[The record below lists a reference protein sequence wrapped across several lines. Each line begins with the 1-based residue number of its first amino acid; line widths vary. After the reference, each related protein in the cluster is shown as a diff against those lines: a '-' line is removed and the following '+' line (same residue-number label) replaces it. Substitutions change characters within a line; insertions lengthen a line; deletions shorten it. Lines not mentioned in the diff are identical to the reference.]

1 VTPNP
6 RDLYSVPRWAHRA
19 ANVHLCECGRRALAL
34 VAIGVL
40 TDGNRNGELTSVGK
54 VYRVK
59 SRQQTMALCPACLC
73 IERYYR
79 NELTYRQACEAEEV
93 LRRETGKPAAIRKTP
108 RGGHKAAERRV
119 ERLSCKA
126 RSLTAA
132 TVATKAIP
140 KHRAALALLLAEAEG
155 LLTIAAGKG
164 GAVFQ
169 T

>member
-1 VTPNP
+1 MNP
-6 RDLYSVPRWAHRA
+6 RDLYTVPKWASPA
-19 ANVHLCECGRRALAL
+19 VDLVCECGRRALAR
-34 VAIGVL
+34 VSIAVL
-40 TDGNRNGELTSVGK
+40 ADGEGNGDLTASGK
-54 VYRVK
+54 IWRTRARRE
-59 SRQQTMALCPACLC
+59 SMALCPACLC

-79 NELTYRQACEAEEV
+79 GELTYRQACEAEEA
-93 LRRETGKPAAIRKTP
+93 LRKETGKPAVRVKTY

-155 LLTIAAGKG
+155 LLTIVAGKG

>member
-1 VTPNP
+1 VNP
-6 RDLYSVPRWAHRA
+6 RDLYAVPTWARPA
-19 ANVHLCECGRRALAL
+19 KSADLCECGRRAVAL
-34 VAIGVL
+34 VAIAVL
-40 TDGNRNGELTSVGK
+40 ADGERNGDLTSAG
-54 VYRVK
+54 RVFRIK
-59 SRQQTMALCPACLC
+59 ARQQTMALCAACLC

-79 NELTYRQACEAEEV
+79 GELTYRQACEAEEA
-93 LRRETGKPAAIRKTP
+93 LRKETGKPAVRVKTY

>member
-1 VTPNP
+1 VNP
-6 RDLYSVPRWAHRA
+6 RDLYSVPKWARRA
-19 ANVHLCECGRRALAL
+19 ATGDLCECGRRALAL
-34 VAIGVL
+34 VSIAVL
-40 TDGNRNGELTSVGK
+40 ADGERNGDLNASGK
-54 VYRVK
+54 IWRTRARRE
-59 SRQQTMALCPACLC
+59 SMALCPACLC

-79 NELTYRQACEAEEV
+79 NELTYRQACEAEEA
-93 LRRETGKPAAIRKTP
+93 LRKETGKPATVRKTP

-126 RSLTAA
+126 RSLTAV

-155 LLTIAAGKG
+155 LLTIVAGKG

>member
-1 VTPNP
+1 VNP

-19 ANVHLCECGRRALAL
+19 ATGHLCECGRRALAL

-40 TDGNRNGELTSVGK
+40 ADGDRNGELTSAGK

-79 NELTYRQACEAEEV
+79 GELTYRQAEAAEEA
-93 LRRETGKPAAIRKTP
+93 LRRETHPPRRRMETRVRSHRAAGQRVEKMA
-108 RGGHKAAERRV
+108 RKAAT
-119 ERLSCKA
+119 
-126 RSLTAA
+126 LTAESI
-132 TVATKAIP
+132 ATKAVP
-140 KHRAALALLLAEAEG
+140 RHSASLALLLAEAEG

>member
-1 VTPNP
+1 MNP
-6 RDLYSVPRWAHRA
+6 RHLYTLPAWARHA
-19 ANVHLCECGRRALAL
+19 TSADLCECGRRALAL

-40 TDGNRNGELTSVGK
+40 SDGERNGELTSAGK
-54 VYRVK
+54 VYRVR

-79 NELTYRQACEAEEV
+79 NELTYRQACEAEEA
-93 LRRETGKPAAIRKTP
+93 LRRETGKPPVRTKARPA
-108 RGGHKAAERRV
+108 GHKAAERRV
-119 ERLSCKA
+119 ERLSRKA
-126 RSLTAA
+126 PSLTAA

-155 LLTIAAGKG
+155 LLTIAAGKR

>member
-1 VTPNP
+1 MNP
-6 RDLYSVPRWAHRA
+6 RHLYTLPAWARHA
-19 ANVHLCECGRRALAL
+19 TSADLCECGRRALAL

-40 TDGNRNGELTSVGK
+40 SDGERNGELTSAGK
-54 VYRVK
+54 VYRVR

-79 NELTYRQACEAEEV
+79 GELTYRQACEAEEA
-93 LRRETGKPAAIRKTP
+93 LRRETGKPAVARRSP

-132 TVATKAIP
+132 KVATKAIP
-140 KHRAALALLLAEAEG
+140 KHRAAMALLLAEAEG